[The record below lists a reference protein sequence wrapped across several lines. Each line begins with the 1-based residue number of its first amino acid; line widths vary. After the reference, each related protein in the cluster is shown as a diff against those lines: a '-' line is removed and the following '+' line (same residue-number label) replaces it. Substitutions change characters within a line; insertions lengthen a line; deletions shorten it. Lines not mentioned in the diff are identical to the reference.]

1 MQQEYIAQGN
11 TVDEAIQAGCE
22 KLGLDSF
29 DVTTEILE
37 LPKKG
42 FFGKIKSPAKVKI
55 TYDDGIEEVKKPA
68 QKKSQ
73 PKQGGNRNT
82 AAKKEASKPEG
93 ARAKSRP
100 SDGAKENA
108 AVGSAEKPAFNRESK
123 QPTEPGDIDK
133 KLEIAQEYLRNVVT
147 AMGVDEFD
155 MEVEKTDEGAVI
167 ALKGDN
173 LGVVI
178 GRRGETLDSLQYLVS
193 LAANRI
199 DSGYYRIAVDCG
211 DFRSKRRQT
220 LIELADKIADSVIKT
235 GRSTTLEPMNPYE
248 RRIIHAVISEKDGVV
263 SRSVGDEPYRKVVV
277 SVPGARP
284 YRRSP
289 RSGDSGYRRGG
300 GGSRGGR
307 GSNDRRPRREQPYQP
322 AKPDENR
329 EKLDDASGGSLY
341 SKIEF

>member
-11 TVDEAIQAGCE
+11 TVDEAIQSGCE

-29 DVTTEILE
+29 DVVTEVLE

-55 TYDDGIEEVKKPA
+55 TYDDGIEEKKKPA
-68 QKKSQ
+68 PKKPQ
-73 PKQGGNRNT
+73 PKPAAKPA
-82 AAKKEASKPEG
+82 AAKKEIQKQTAQKADSADSSK
-93 ARAKSRP
+93 A
-100 SDGAKENA
+100 
-108 AVGSAEKPAFNRESK
+108 AEKLDFVQEK
-123 QPTEPGDIDK
+123 KLVDPGDIDK
-133 KLEIAQEYLRNVVT
+133 KLEIAQEYLKNIVT
-147 AMGVDEFD
+147 AMGVDSVEFD
-155 MEVEKTDEGAVI
+155 VEKTDDGAVI
-167 ALKGDN
+167 TLKGDN

-178 GRRGETLDSLQYLVS
+178 GRRGETLDSIQYLVS

-211 DFRSKRRQT
+211 DFRNKRRQT
-220 LIELADKIADSVIKT
+220 LIELAEKIAASVIRT

-263 SRSVGDEPYRKVVV
+263 SRSVGDEPYRKVVI
-277 SVPGARP
+277 SVPGAKP
-284 YRRSP
+284 YRRSS
-289 RSGDSGYRRGG
+289 RSGDSRNHRH
-300 GGSRGGR
+300 SGGR
-307 GSNDRRPRREQPYQP
+307 GRNGQRQRTEQSAPA

-329 EKLDDASGGSLY
+329 EKLDDVSGGSLY

>member
-42 FFGKIKSPAKVKI
+42 FFGKVKSPAKVKI
-55 TYDDGIEEVKKPA
+55 TYDDGVEEKKKPA
-68 QKKSQ
+68 AKKHQPKSESRHGAAEKNDILNKPKKS
-73 PKQGGNRNT
+73 
-82 AAKKEASKPEG
+82 ADKPE
-93 ARAKSRP
+93 AKQSADVKQQANSSDASSTPDTEADKRP
-100 SDGAKENA
+100 AD
-108 AVGSAEKPAFNRESK
+108 
-123 QPTEPGDIDK
+123 PGDIDK
-133 KLEIAQEYLRNVVT
+133 KLEISQEYLKNIIS
-147 AMGVDEFD
+147 AMGVEDVEF
-155 MEVEKTDEGAVI
+155 EIEKSDDGAVI
-167 ALKGDN
+167 TLKGDN
-173 LGVVI
+173 LGVII

-220 LIELADKIADSVIKT
+220 LIELADKIAASVIKT

-263 SRSVGDEPYRKVVV
+263 SRSVGDEPYRKVVI
-277 SVPGARP
+277 SVPGAKP
-284 YRRSP
+284 YRRSS
-289 RSGDSGYRRGG
+289 RSGDSKYQQRR
-300 GGSRGGR
+300 SGGR
-307 GSNDRRPRREQPYQP
+307 GRGGQRPRREQTVQT
-322 AKPDENR
+322 KPDENR